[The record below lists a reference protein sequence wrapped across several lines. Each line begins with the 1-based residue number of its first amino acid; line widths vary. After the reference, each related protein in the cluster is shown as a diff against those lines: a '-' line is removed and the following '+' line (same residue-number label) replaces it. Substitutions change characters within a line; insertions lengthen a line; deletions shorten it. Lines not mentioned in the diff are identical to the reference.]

1 MRNARRFGVAL
12 LAILLLLAATAC
24 TPARLLESVM
34 SGAAQES
41 AAPRPDGAGR
51 RTDRRAGCG
60 THRGTHR
67 GAHRRAHAGA

>member
-51 RTDRRAGCG
+51 RTHRRTHCRAG
-60 THRGTHR
+60 RG
-67 GAHRRAHAGA
+67 AHAGA